1 MPQNTNLNAPPYF
14 DDFDVTKDYKRVLFK
29 PGTPIQARELTTLQT
44 ILQNQVEKFGQHFF
58 KEGAVV
64 IPGNIYF
71 DMQYFCVQIDAG
83 HLGIPISL
91 YISKLRNKLIRG
103 ETSGV
108 TAKVENIII
117 DLESERETFTLYIK
131 YRSGSDLNINNTTF
145 VDGENLI
152 TLEDIDYG
160 ISNIRS
166 GTTFATTIVSE
177 SLSTGSAVK
186 IEQGVYFIRGFFV
199 DVFSQTLILDQYS
212 NTPTY
217 RIGLS
222 IDESIA
228 VASAEF
234 SDLYDNARGFSNF
247 AAPGA
252 DRLKLT
258 ATLIKKPINDLNDQ
272 NFVELARVIN
282 GIQQSF
288 TSPSITKKGL
298 GLRDELARRTYDE
311 SGDYY
316 TIPFTVDIKE
326 CLNDKLGN
334 NGVYNQGQ
342 LTLQGNV
349 VANDLLTLQISPG
362 KAYVRGYEIETQN
375 TTSIDLVKPRTTDE
389 ELNTVIPFTL
399 GNRIRVNNVF
409 GTLPIGYGTTVKLF
423 TNRTVTPGTSSG
435 IEIGVAQCYD
445 IKQLPNALYVGPE
458 SVYEVALFDTQTYGY
473 LILNT
478 SITLTTPTFI
488 EGANSSASG
497 YLVQNVSNS
506 DQLILYQLS
515 GSFVNNEPLIANG
528 ELISRTV
535 SSFQDFSIDDV
546 CQITSLVGSGTSFT
560 CDTVL
565 TPSAQLAPNGSTFTI
580 SSAVGGVSTVTNSSS
595 NFGVG
600 IATGDILA
608 YSKPGQTLPTF
619 NRVLSVDATLKQV
632 SLVPTTNVSGV
643 GFGTLPTTEVT
654 TTDLFLATPT
664 VLDNSQAFLFAP
676 LTHSNVVS
684 VDLSQ
689 AEVVIRRS
697 YSVTIASN
705 SLTATLES
713 DPKLT
718 LEPYDEELYSLVY
731 SNGVVQP
738 LLKQNF
744 SVTGRTITLVG
755 LSQNGA
761 ATLTATLRKTQL
773 KPRKK
778 VFQKAST
785 LLVNLSSNPSSGIGS
800 TSLNDG
806 LTYSNIYGVRVQDKS
821 ISLGVGDVKRV
832 LSVIESSNQ
841 NDPEL
846 PKLQITD
853 LNANI
858 LNTIPGEIIE
868 GQDSRTLATFVTN
881 NGSNVI
887 EFVYNNEN
895 FFVEGETIVFL
906 ESRISAKVVNVTV
919 GDRDIIKDFSFVDG
933 NTPETI
939 NYSYLLRNSTVS
951 APSRKLKIVFQNYI
965 IDPNDDGDFVTVN
978 SFDADR
984 YDRDLIVNGRSYASD
999 IIDLR
1004 PRVTPYNPTG
1014 NVRSPFEFFGRQY
1027 TSTIS
1032 STPHIIAA
1040 NSNLTLNYSYYLP
1053 RNDKLFLTKEGQFLV
1068 SIGTPALDPKPA
1080 AEIEHALEIG
1090 SLELPAYV
1098 RDARELQVRTTQ
1110 HKRYRMKDIS
1120 RLDDR
1125 LKNVEY
1131 YTSLS
1136 LLETD
1141 TKNLTLRD
1149 RDTGLDRFKCGFF
1162 VDNFKSDNGGFLG
1175 DPSHKCSID
1184 IKEGEL
1190 RPQHYTT
1197 SIDLLLGSEV
1207 VSGLSSTSN
1216 PDADFR
1222 FVKNL
1227 GNPNVVKSGD
1237 MLCLKYTD
1245 VVYVENNFA
1254 TRFENINPFNVV
1266 SWIGQIELNPSTD
1279 TWLETKGSSK
1289 IIDQEGT
1296 FTATLQ
1302 QLGIDSNTGL
1312 SPVTWGSWETTWTG
1326 SQVIATA
1333 NMGRIALGS
1342 QVIGSTS
1349 TVLNGWGDTT
1359 TTTTTR
1365 DSFTNFE
1372 NVTTLTTNR
1381 QSRQGIQF
1389 RVGETFQNND
1399 LGNRVVSTEIVHT
1412 MRSRNVEFIA
1422 KRLKPKERLYAF
1434 FDNID
1439 MSAYIVPKLIKISM
1453 VSGTFVVGET
1463 VEGTLGTASIR
1474 FRVAQTNH
1482 KYGPFATPTQV
1493 YVENPYS
1500 PLDGLPNLYSSTSTV
1515 LNVDTASLE
1524 LQAASEYFG
1533 HLAPGMRLIGE
1544 SSGSVATVQDL
1555 QLISDAF
1562 GTLIGTMFIPDFNL
1576 ASAPKFTTGTKIFT
1590 LTSSPTNR
1598 AVSGT
1603 LGSIGET
1610 EYTAAG
1616 TLQNVEQTTLRIRN
1630 ATVQRIN
1637 QTSEQTLTSTD
1648 TRTVATGT
1656 FTDRTTTNT
1665 RFAPRP
1671 APPPARWGD
1680 PIAQSF
1686 EVVDEAGIFVTKC
1699 EIFFRTKDT
1708 AGLPVTLQIRTMQT
1722 GFPTQT
1728 ILPFGEVT
1736 LDPSEVQISDLG
1748 TVPTTFTF
1756 PSPVY
1761 LEPGAVAGY
1770 AVVLIS
1776 TSNEYTVA
1784 ISRMGE
1790 EDITTRNLVE
1800 SEKIIVSQQPLLGSF
1815 FKSQN
1820 SSTWDPSQLEDL
1832 KLRLYRASFIKNT
1845 PSAIRFY
1852 NPQLDI
1858 GNKQLA
1864 TLRPNPLDCISRSV
1878 LVGVAKSF
1886 TNAEV
1891 IDLKPGVRILQQNNE
1906 NFVGFLKSVSGSIG
1920 IGSTLITTSVGSGF
1934 TSGFRTYSN
1943 INLQSLTGRGVGAKV
1958 DLSVNGGVAI
1968 AATVSVGGTG
1978 YVQGDTFT
1986 IDFAQTDGLGS
1997 GLILSIPNNIGI
2009 ITASNALLLD
2019 RVQGNPVQNANDIL
2033 YYIGVAG
2040 TTNLPNSNITY
2051 INTLTDG
2058 LHFKVSHS
2066 NHGMY
2071 ANNDVVTLSSLQS
2084 DQKPATLSAS
2094 YSTSSTDNI
2103 PVSSVGIFTSFE
2115 GLPVNTSTNPGYVLI
2130 NNEIIRYGGVDEST
2144 NVLTFITRQIDGT
2157 LGNDHPINSNIFK
2170 YELNGV
2176 SLRRINKT
2184 HNLFETDF
2192 STYRTDLD
2200 FYHIKLNPAIS
2211 GSDRTAGN
2219 TNQFPELYF
2228 REDKSC
2234 GSNSDIIMVS
2244 NPNTPSATQNIPFN
2258 LVNANLDSL
2267 RPQGTTISAKIRTF
2281 SASTPDSNLISFV
2294 DQGFVDLDLQGNTE
2308 FQSPRIICSK
2318 INETTHLSNF
2328 PGNKSLTIE
2337 VTLNTDNEKVSPMID
2352 LDRCNLI
2359 TVANRINSPI
2369 SNYLTDSRVN
2379 SPSEDPTAA
2388 IYISRPVFIEKP
2400 ADNLK
2405 VFFDAVRHFSSD
2417 IRVCYRIFRTGR
2429 GDIRNTSWELFPG
2442 HENLDINSNIIDISK
2457 NNGKSDKFKTPSI
2470 TQTDFKSYEFTMPN
2484 IPQFNGYQIK
2494 IHMTGTNSAFVPR
2507 IRDLR
2512 VIASI

>member
-14 DDFDVTKDYKRVLFK
+14 DDFDATNDYKRVLFK

-44 ILQNQVEKFGQHFF
+44 LLQNQVEKFGQHFF

-64 IPGNIYF
+64 IPGNLAL
-71 DMQYFCVQIDAG
+71 DTQYFCVQIDPS

-91 YISKLRNKLIRG
+91 YISKLRDKLIKG

-108 TAKVENIII
+108 TAKVENIIT

-131 YRSGSDLNINNTTF
+131 YRAGSDLNFDNTTF

-152 TLEDIDYG
+152 VLEDIDYG

-177 SLSTGSAVK
+177 SLATGSAVK

-199 DVFSQTLILDQYS
+199 DVFSQTLILDQYT

-228 VASAEF
+228 VASEEF

-252 DRLKLT
+252 DRLKIT
-258 ATLIKKPINDLNDQ
+258 ATLTKKPINDLNDQ
-272 NFVELARVIN
+272 NFVELARLIN
-282 GIQQSF
+282 GERLIFS
-288 TSPSITKKGL
+288 SSSITGSGGGTSNL
-298 GLRDELARRTYDE
+298 LRDELARRTYDE

-316 TIPFTVDIKE
+316 TIPFSVDIKE

-342 LTLQGNV
+342 LTQQGNV
-349 VANDLLTLQISPG
+349 ASSDLLTLQVSPG
-362 KAYVRGYEIETQN
+362 KAYVRGYEIETLS
-375 TTSIDLVKPRTTDE
+375 TTSIDVEKPRTTDD
-389 ELNTVIPFTL
+389 ELDIDIPFTL
-399 GNRIRVNNVF
+399 GNRVRVNNVF

-423 TNRTVTPGTSSG
+423 SDRTVTPGTSSG
-435 IEIGVAQCYD
+435 LEIGIGQCYD
-445 IKQLPNALYVGPE
+445 LKQLPNALYVGPQ
-458 SVYEVALFDTQTYGY
+458 SVYELALFNTQTYSY
-473 LILNT
+473 LTLNT
-478 SITLTTPTFI
+478 TITLTTPTFI
-488 EGANSSASG
+488 EGVNSSASG
-497 YLVQNVSNS
+497 FLVQDVSDS

-515 GSFVNNEPLIANG
+515 GSFISNEPLIANG
-528 ELISRTV
+528 EPISRTV
-535 SSFQDFSIDDV
+535 TSFNDFSVDDV
-546 CQITSLVGSGTSFT
+546 CQITSLDGTSFT

-565 TPSAQLAPNGSTFTI
+565 TPSAQLAPSGSTFTI
-580 SSAVGGVSTVTNSSS
+580 SSQVGGVSTVTNSSS
-595 NFGVG
+595 TFAVG
-600 IATGDILA
+600 IATGDILV

-619 NRVLSVDATLKQV
+619 NKVSSVDVTAKQISIV
-632 SLVPTTNVSGV
+632 ETANVSGV
-643 GFGTLPTTEVT
+643 GFGTLPTTQIT

-664 VLDNSQAFLFAP
+664 ILDNSQSFLYVP
-676 LTHSNVVS
+676 LTHSNVAS

-689 AEVVIRRS
+689 AEMVIRRS
-697 YSVTIASN
+697 YLVTVSSN
-705 SLTATLES
+705 SLTATLENDS
-713 DPKLT
+713 NLT
-718 LEPYDEELYSLVY
+718 LEPYDEELYSLVF
-731 SNGVVQP
+731 SNGDIEP
-738 LLKQNF
+738 LFKQNF
-744 SVTGRTITLVG
+744 SVTGRTITLTA
-755 LSQNGA
+755 LSQNGTA
-761 ATLTATLRKTQL
+761 ILTATLRKKQL

-785 LLVNLSSNPSSGIGS
+785 LLVDLSSNPSSGIGT

-806 LTYSNIYGVRVQDKS
+806 LTYSQIYGLRVQDKA

-832 LSVIESSNQ
+832 LSVIESSDE

-846 PKLQITD
+846 PKLQITE

-858 LNTIPGEIIE
+858 LNAIPGESIQ
-868 GQDSRTLATFVTN
+868 GQSSQTLATFVST
-881 NGSNVI
+881 NGSNVV

-895 FFVEGETIVFL
+895 FFIEGETILFL
-906 ESRISAKVVNVTV
+906 ESRVSAKVVNITV
-919 GDRDIIKDFSFVDG
+919 GDRDIVKDFSLVDG
-933 NTPETI
+933 NTSEVI
-939 NYSYLLRNSTVS
+939 DYSYLLRNPTVS
-951 APSRKLKIVFQNYI
+951 APSRKLKVIFQNYI
-965 IDPNDDGDFVTVN
+965 IDPNDDGDIVTIN

-984 YDRDLIVNGRSYASD
+984 YDYDIIDSRGVFAGD

-1004 PRVTPYNPTG
+1004 PRVTPYNPAG
-1014 NVRSPFEFFGRQY
+1014 NIRSPFEFFGRQY
-1027 TSTIS
+1027 TNAIS

-1040 NSNLTLNYSYYLP
+1040 NSNLTLSYSYYLP
-1053 RNDKLFLTKEGQFLV
+1053 RNDKLFLTKDGRFLV
-1068 SIGTPALDPKPA
+1068 SNGTPALDPKPA

-1090 SLELPAYV
+1090 SFELPAYV
-1098 RDARELQVRTTQ
+1098 RNARQIQVRTTQ

-1149 RDTGLDRFKCGFF
+1149 PDTGLDRFKCGFF
-1162 VDNFKSDNGGFLG
+1162 VDNFKSDDGGFLG

-1190 RPQHYTT
+1190 RAQHYTT

-1227 GNPNVVKSGD
+1227 GNPNIVKSGD
-1237 MLCLKYTD
+1237 VICLKYTD
-1245 VVYVENNFA
+1245 VSYLENNFG
-1254 TRFENINPFNVV
+1254 TRFENINPFHVV
-1266 SWIGQIELNPSTD
+1266 NWIGQIELNPSTD
-1279 TWLETKGSSK
+1279 TWLETKGSSR

-1302 QLGIDSNTGL
+1302 QLSIDSNTGL
-1312 SPVTWGSWETTWTG
+1312 SPITWGSWETTWTG
-1326 SQVIATA
+1326 SQVTATA
-1333 NMGRIALGS
+1333 NMGRINLGTS
-1342 QVIGSTS
+1342 VVGSTANWWS
-1349 TVLNGWGDTT
+1349 TT
-1359 TTTTTR
+1359 TTFR
-1365 DSFTNFE
+1365 DTFTNFQ

-1399 LGNRVVSTEIVHT
+1399 LGNRIVSTEIIHT

-1422 KRLKPKERLYAF
+1422 RRLKPKEQLYAF

-1439 MSAYIVPKLIKISM
+1439 MNAYMVPKLIEISM
-1453 VSGTFVVGET
+1453 VSGVFAVGES
-1463 VEGTLGTASIR
+1463 VRGTLGTASIR

-1482 KYGPFATPTQV
+1482 KYGPYATPTQV
-1493 YVENPYS
+1493 FVENPYS

-1515 LNVDTASLE
+1515 LNVDTSSLE
-1524 LQAASEYFG
+1524 LQAASGYFG
-1533 HLAPGMRLIGE
+1533 HLATGMRLIGE
-1544 SSGSVATVQDL
+1544 SSGAVATVQNIR
-1555 QLISDAF
+1555 LITDAS

-1576 ASAPKFTTGTKIFT
+1576 ASVPKFTTGTKIFT
-1590 LTSSPTNR
+1590 LTSSPTNSTI
-1598 AVSGT
+1598 SGT
-1603 LGSIGET
+1603 TGSVGET
-1610 EYTAAG
+1610 QYTASG

-1630 ATVQRIN
+1630 ATVERIN
-1637 QTSEQTLTSTD
+1637 QTEDRTLTSSD
-1648 TRTVATGT
+1648 TRTVATTT
-1656 FTDRTTTNT
+1656 FTDRSVTTQT
-1665 RFAPRP
+1665 R
-1671 APPPARWGD
+1671 WVD
-1680 PIAQSF
+1680 PLAQSF
-1686 EVVDEAGIFVTKC
+1686 EVPDQTGVFITKC
-1699 EIFFRTKDT
+1699 EVFFRTKDT
-1708 AGLPVTLQIRTMQT
+1708 AGLPVTMQIRTMQN

-1728 ILPFGEVT
+1728 ILPFAECI
-1736 LDPSEVQISDLG
+1736 LDPDDVQISELG
-1748 TVPTTFTF
+1748 TVPTVFTF

-1761 LEPGAVAGY
+1761 LEGGTASGY
-1770 AVVLIS
+1770 AVVLLS
-1776 TSNEYTVA
+1776 VSNEYTVA
-1784 ISRMGE
+1784 VSRMGE
-1790 EDITTRNLVE
+1790 EDITTTNLAE
-1800 SEKIIVSQQPLLGSF
+1800 SEKIIVSQQPLLGSL

-1820 SSTWDPSQLEDL
+1820 GSTWDASQLEDL
-1832 KLRLYRASFIKNT
+1832 KLNLYRASFISNT
-1845 PSAIRFY
+1845 PSTVRFY

-1864 TLRPNPLDCISRSV
+1864 TLRVNPLDCLSRSV

-1886 TNAEV
+1886 TNAEIV
-1891 IDLKPGVRILQQNNE
+1891 NLKPGVRILQQNNE

-1920 IGSTLITTSVGSGF
+1920 IGSTLIATSVGSGF
-1934 TSGFRTYSN
+1934 TSGFKTYSN
-1943 INLQSLTGRGVGAKV
+1943 VNLQSLTGRGVGAKI

-1968 AATVSVGGTG
+1968 AATVSIGGTG
-1978 YVQGDTFT
+1978 YVQGDSFT

-1997 GLILSIPNNIGI
+1997 GLILSIPNNVGV
-2009 ITASNALLLD
+2009 ITAINALLLD

-2033 YYIGVAG
+2033 YYIGTAG
-2040 TTNLPNSNITY
+2040 TVSLPNSNVTY
-2051 INTLTDG
+2051 INTLADG
-2058 LHFKVSHS
+2058 LHFRVSHN

-2071 ANNDVVTLSSLQS
+2071 SSNDRVTLSSLQS
-2084 DQKPATLSAS
+2084 DQKPVTLSAA

-2115 GLPVNTSTNPGYVLI
+2115 GLPVTPSTNPGYILM
-2130 NNEIIRYGGVDEST
+2130 NDEIIRYGGVDVST
-2144 NVLTFITRQIDGT
+2144 NSLTFITRQIDGT
-2157 LGNDHPINSNIFK
+2157 LGNDHPINSNVFK

-2184 HNLFETDF
+2184 HNLAETDLN
-2192 STYRTDLD
+2192 TYPTDLD
-2200 FYHIKLNPAIS
+2200 YYHIKLNPAIS
-2211 GSDRTAGN
+2211 GPDRTAGN
-2219 TNQFPELYF
+2219 INQFPELYF

-2234 GSNSDIIMVS
+2234 GSNSDVIMVS
-2244 NPNTPSATQNIPFN
+2244 NPNTPGATQNIPFN
-2258 LVNANLDSL
+2258 LVNANLQSL
-2267 RPQGTTISAKIRTF
+2267 RPPGTTLSGKIRTF
-2281 SASTPDSNLISFV
+2281 SASTPQSNLIPFI
-2294 DQGFVDLDLQGNTE
+2294 DQGFVDLDLGGNTT

-2328 PGNKSLTIE
+2328 PGNKSLTVE

-2369 SNYLTDSRVN
+2369 SDYLTDSRVN
-2379 SPSEDPTAA
+2379 STSEDPTAA
-2388 IYISRPVFIEKP
+2388 TYVSKPVFLEKP

-2417 IRVCYRIFRTGR
+2417 IRVCYRVFRTDR

-2442 HENLDINSNIIDISK
+2442 YENIDINSNIIDISK
-2457 NNGKSDKFKTPSI
+2457 NNGKSDKLRTPSI
-2470 TQTDFKSYEFTMPN
+2470 TENDFKSYEFTMPN

-2494 IHMTGTNSAFVPR
+2494 IHMIGTNSAFVPR

>member
-14 DDFDVTKDYKRVLFK
+14 DDFDVNKDYRRVLFK

-44 ILQNQVEKFGQHFF
+44 LLQNQVEKFGQHFF
-58 KEGAVV
+58 KEGAVI
-64 IPGNIYF
+64 IPGNLAL
-71 DMQYFCVQIDAG
+71 DTQYFCVQIDPS

-91 YISKLRNKLIRG
+91 YISKLRDKLIKG

-108 TAKVENIII
+108 TAKVENIIT

-131 YRSGSDLNINNTTF
+131 YRAGSDLNFDNTTF

-177 SLSTGSAVK
+177 SLATGSAVK

-199 DVFSQTLILDQYS
+199 DVLSQTLILDQYT

-228 VASAEF
+228 VASEKF
-234 SDLYDNARGFSNF
+234 PDLYDNARGFSNF

-252 DRLKLT
+252 DRLKIT
-258 ATLIKKPINDLNDQ
+258 ATLIKKPIDDLNDQ
-272 NFVELARVIN
+272 NFVELARLIN
-282 GIQQSF
+282 GERLIFSSSTITGNGGG
-288 TSPSITKKGL
+288 TSKL
-298 GLRDELARRTYDE
+298 LRDELARRTYDE

-342 LTLQGNV
+342 LTQQGNV
-349 VANDLLTLQISPG
+349 ASNDLLTLQVSPG
-362 KAYVRGYEIETQN
+362 KAYVRGYEIETLS
-375 TTSIDLVKPRTTDE
+375 TTSIDVSKPRTTDE
-389 ELNTVIPFTL
+389 ELDIDIPFTL
-399 GNRIRVNNVF
+399 GNRVRVNNVF

-423 TNRTVTPGTSSG
+423 SDRTVTPGTSSG
-435 IEIGVAQCYD
+435 FEIGIGQCYD
-445 IKQLPNALYVGPE
+445 LKQLPNALYVGPQ
-458 SVYEVALFDTQTYGY
+458 SVYELALFNTQTYGY

-478 SITLTTPTFI
+478 TITLTTPTFI
-488 EGANSSASG
+488 EGVNSSASG
-497 YLVQNVSNS
+497 FLVQDVSNS
-506 DQLILYQLS
+506 NQLILYQLS
-515 GSFVNNEPLIANG
+515 GSFINNEPLIANG
-528 ELISRTV
+528 EPISRTV
-535 SSFQDFSIDDV
+535 NSFKDFGVDDV
-546 CQITSLVGSGTSFT
+546 CQITSLDGTSFT

-565 TPSAQLAPNGSTFTI
+565 TPSSQLAPNGSTFTI
-580 SSAVGGVSTVTNSSS
+580 SGQVGGVSTVTNSSS
-595 NFGVG
+595 TFAVG
-600 IATGDILA
+600 IATGDILV
-608 YSKPGQTLPTF
+608 YSKPGQALPTF
-619 NRVLSVDATLKQV
+619 NKVSSVDITAKQI
-632 SLVPTTNVSGV
+632 SLVATTNVSGV
-643 GFGTLPTTEVT
+643 GFGTLPTTQVT

-664 VLDNSQAFLFAP
+664 ILDNSQSFLYVP
-676 LTHSNVVS
+676 LTHNNVAS

-689 AEVVIRRS
+689 AQAVIRRS
-697 YSVTIASN
+697 YLVTVSSN
-705 SLTATLES
+705 SLTATLENDS
-713 DPKLT
+713 KLT
-718 LEPYDEELYSLVY
+718 LEPYDEELYSLVF
-731 SNGVVQP
+731 SNGDIEP
-738 LLKQNF
+738 LFKQNF
-744 SVTGRTITLVG
+744 SVTGRTITLRG
-755 LSQNGA
+755 LSQNGPA
-761 ATLTATLRKTQL
+761 ILTATLRKNQL
-773 KPRKK
+773 KSRKK

-785 LLVNLSSNPSSGIGS
+785 LLVNLSSNPSSGIGT

-806 LTYSNIYGVRVQDKS
+806 LTYSQIYGTRVQDKS

-832 LSVIESSNQ
+832 LAVVESSDE

-846 PKLQITD
+846 PKLQITE

-858 LNTIPGEIIE
+858 LNGIPGESIQ
-868 GQDSRTLATFVTN
+868 GQSSQTLATFVST
-881 NGSNVI
+881 NGSNIV

-895 FFVEGETIVFL
+895 LFIEGETILFL
-906 ESRISAKVVNVTV
+906 ESRVSAKVVNVTV
-919 GDRDIIKDFSFVDG
+919 GDRDIIKDFSLVDG
-933 NTPETI
+933 NTSEVVD
-939 NYSYLLRNSTVS
+939 YSYLLRNPTVS
-951 APSRKLKIVFQNYI
+951 APSRKLKIIFQNYI
-965 IDPNDDGDFVTVN
+965 IDPNDDGDFVTIN

-984 YDRDLIVNGRSYASD
+984 YDYDIIDSGGVFAGD

-1004 PRVTPYNPTG
+1004 PRVTPYNPIG
-1014 NVRSPFEFFGRQY
+1014 NLRSPFEFFGRKY
-1027 TSTIS
+1027 TSAIS

-1040 NSNLTLNYSYYLP
+1040 NSNLVLSYSYYLP
-1053 RNDKLFLTKEGQFLV
+1053 RNDKLFLTKDGRFLI
-1068 SIGTPALDPKPA
+1068 SNGTPALDPKPA

-1090 SLELPAYV
+1090 SFELPAYV
-1098 RDARELQVRTTQ
+1098 RNAKQIQVRTTQ

-1149 RDTGLDRFKCGFF
+1149 PDTGLDRFKCGFF
-1162 VDNFKSDNGGFLG
+1162 VDNFKSDDGGFLG
-1175 DPSHKCSID
+1175 DSSHKCSID

-1190 RPQHYTT
+1190 RAQHYTT

-1227 GNPNVVKSGD
+1227 GNPNIVKSGD
-1237 MLCLKYTD
+1237 VICLKYTD
-1245 VVYVENNFA
+1245 VSYLKNNFG
-1254 TRFENINPFNVV
+1254 TRFENINPFHVV
-1266 SWIGQIELNPSTD
+1266 NWIGQIELNPSTD
-1279 TWLETKGSSK
+1279 TWLETKGSSRV
-1289 IIDQEGT
+1289 IDQEGT
-1296 FTATLQ
+1296 FTATLR
-1302 QLGIDSNTGL
+1302 QLNVDSNTGI
-1312 SPVTWGSWETTWTG
+1312 SPITWGSWETTWTG
-1326 SQVIATA
+1326 SQVTSTA
-1333 NMGRIALGS
+1333 NMGRIDLG
-1342 QVIGSTS
+1342 TS
-1349 TVLNGWGDTT
+1349 VVGTTQNWWSSTT
-1359 TTTTTR
+1359 TFR
-1365 DSFTNFE
+1365 DTFTNFQ

-1399 LGNRVVSTEIVHT
+1399 LGNRVVSTEIIHT

-1422 KRLKPKERLYAF
+1422 RRLKPKDRLYAF

-1439 MSAYIVPKLIKISM
+1439 MNAYMVPKLIEISM
-1453 VSGTFVVGET
+1453 VSGVFAVGES
-1463 VEGTLGTASIR
+1463 VRGTLGTASIR

-1482 KYGPFATPTQV
+1482 KYGPYATPTQV
-1493 YVENPYS
+1493 FVENPYS

-1515 LNVDTASLE
+1515 LNVDTSSLE
-1524 LQAASEYFG
+1524 LQAASGYFG
-1533 HLAPGMRLIGE
+1533 HLATGMRLVGE
-1544 SSGSVATVQDL
+1544 SSGAIATVQNL
-1555 QLISDAF
+1555 RLVTDAS

-1576 ASAPKFTTGTKIFT
+1576 ASVPKFTTGTKIFT
-1590 LTSSPTNR
+1590 LTSSPTNST
-1598 AVSGT
+1598 VSGT
-1603 LGSIGET
+1603 TGSVGET
-1610 EYTAAG
+1610 QYTSAG

-1630 ATVQRIN
+1630 ANVERVN
-1637 QTSEQTLTSTD
+1637 QTENRTLISSD
-1648 TRTVATGT
+1648 TRTVASTT
-1656 FTDRTTTNT
+1656 FTDRSVTTQT
-1665 RFAPRP
+1665 R
-1671 APPPARWGD
+1671 WVD
-1680 PIAQSF
+1680 PLAQSF
-1686 EVVDEAGIFVTKC
+1686 EVPDQTGVFITKC
-1699 EIFFRTKDT
+1699 EVFFRTKDT
-1708 AGLPVTLQIRTMQT
+1708 AGLPVTMQIRTMQN

-1728 ILPFGEVT
+1728 ILPFAECV
-1736 LDPSEVQISDLG
+1736 LDPEDVKTSELG
-1748 TVPTTFTF
+1748 TVPTIFTF

-1761 LEPGAVAGY
+1761 LEGGTASGY
-1770 AVVLIS
+1770 AVVLLS
-1776 TSNEYTVA
+1776 VSNEYTVA
-1784 ISRMGE
+1784 VSRMGE
-1790 EDITTRNLVE
+1790 EDVTTTNLAE
-1800 SEKIIVSQQPLLGSF
+1800 SEKIIVSQQPLLGSL

-1820 SSTWDPSQLEDL
+1820 GSTWDASQLEDL
-1832 KLRLYRASFIKNT
+1832 KLNLYRASFIPNT
-1845 PSAIRFY
+1845 PSTVRFY

-1858 GNKQLA
+1858 GNKQVA
-1864 TLRPNPLDCISRSV
+1864 TLRVNPLDCLSRSV

-1886 TNAEV
+1886 TNAEIV
-1891 IDLKPGVRILQQNNE
+1891 DLKPGIRILQQNNK

-1934 TSGFRTYSN
+1934 TSGFKTYSN

-1978 YVQGDTFT
+1978 YVQGDSFT

-1997 GLILSIPNNIGI
+1997 GLILSIPNNVGV
-2009 ITASNALLLD
+2009 ITAINALLLD

-2033 YYIGVAG
+2033 YYIGIAG
-2040 TTNLPNSNITY
+2040 TTNLPNSNVTY
-2051 INTLTDG
+2051 INTLADG
-2058 LHFKVSHS
+2058 LHFKVSQN

-2071 ANNDVVTLSSLQS
+2071 SNSDRVTLSSLQS
-2084 DQKPATLSAS
+2084 DQKPVILSAA

-2115 GLPVNTSTNPGYVLI
+2115 GLPVTPSTNPGYILM
-2130 NNEIIRYGGVDEST
+2130 NNEIIRYGGVDAST
-2144 NVLTFITRQIDGT
+2144 NVLTSITRQIDGT
-2157 LGNDHPINSNIFK
+2157 FGNDHPINSNVFK

-2184 HNLFETDF
+2184 HNLEETDLN
-2192 STYRTDLD
+2192 TYPTDLD
-2200 FYHIKLNPAIS
+2200 YYYIKLNPAIS
-2211 GSDRTAGN
+2211 GPDRTTGN
-2219 TNQFPELYF
+2219 VNQFPELYF

-2234 GSNSDIIMVS
+2234 GSNSDVIMVS
-2244 NPNTPSATQNIPFN
+2244 NPNTPRATQNIPFN
-2258 LVNANLDSL
+2258 LVNANLQSL
-2267 RPQGTTISAKIRTF
+2267 RPPGTTLSGKIRTF
-2281 SASTPDSNLISFV
+2281 TASTPHSNLIPFI
-2294 DQGFVDLDLQGNTE
+2294 DQGFVDLDLEGNTS

-2337 VTLNTDNEKVSPMID
+2337 VMLNTDNEKVSPMID

-2369 SNYLTDSRVN
+2369 SDYPTDFRVN
-2379 SPSEDPTAA
+2379 STSEDPTAA
-2388 IYISRPVFIEKP
+2388 TYVSKPIFLEKP

-2417 IRVCYRIFRTGR
+2417 IRVCYRIFRTDR

-2442 HENLDINSNIIDISK
+2442 YENLDINSNIIDISK
-2457 NNGKSDKFKTPSI
+2457 NNGKSDKLKTSS
-2470 TQTDFKSYEFTMPN
+2470 TTENDFKSYEFTMPN

-2494 IHMTGTNSAFVPR
+2494 IHMIGTNSAFVPR